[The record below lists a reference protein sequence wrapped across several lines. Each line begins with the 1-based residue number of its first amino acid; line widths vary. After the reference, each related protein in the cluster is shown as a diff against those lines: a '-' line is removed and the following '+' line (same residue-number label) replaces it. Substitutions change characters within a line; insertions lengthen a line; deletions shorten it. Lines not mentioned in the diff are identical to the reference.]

1 MLFGVLDLVIDLDLR
16 ALTHHLR
23 ILLGFS
29 AGIQWIDVSCHVIL
43 LYYICKRCGC
53 LCFDKFLYLI
63 DIDLLALHLGRV
75 IVI

>member
-1 MLFGVLDLVIDLDLR
+1 MLFGVLDLVIDLDFR

-29 AGIQWIDVSCHVIL
+29 AGVQRIDVSCHVIL
-43 LYYICKRCGC
+43 LHYICKRCGR
-53 LCFDKFLYLI
+53 LSFDKFWNLV
-63 DIDLLALHLGRV
+63 DIDLLALHLNRV